1 MFDVHFLVNLHILP
15 VPQRVYMQIPS
26 KTECFRLMS
35 DMKMMEHI
43 VAHSMQVCRVAT
55 YLAGYLIAHH
65 NHLNSKLIRS
75 AALLHDIT
83 KTRSFNTRE
92 DHALTGS
99 QFLADQGYPEVGDLV
114 RQHVVLDEY
123 STAKIPVEADIL
135 NYADKRVLHDEIVD
149 LDTRLD
155 YILERY
161 AKKADHRARI
171 YLLWE
176 KTRNLENKIFGD
188 LPFSPEDL
196 NRILNAEDRSVDLI
210 EYQKV
215 CGLNVSKFL

>member
-1 MFDVHFLVNLHILP
+1 
-15 VPQRVYMQIPS
+15 MQIPS
-26 KTECFRLMS
+26 KTECFRLMCE
-35 DMKMMEHI
+35 MKMMDHI

-55 YLAGYLIAHH
+55 YLTGYLGAHH
-65 NHLNSKLIRS
+65 NHLDSKMIRS

-83 KTRSFNTRE
+83 KTRSFNTGE

-99 QFLADQGYPEVGDLV
+99 QFLAGRGYPEVGDLV

-123 STAKIPVEADIL
+123 SVAKIPVEAADII
-135 NYADKRVLHDEIVD
+135 NYADKRVLHDEIVN

-161 AKKADHRARI
+161 AKKAEHRERI

-176 KTRNLENKIFGD
+176 KTRYLENRIFRD

-196 NRILNAEDRSVDLI
+196 NGILNAEDWSLDLI

-215 CGLNVSKFL
+215 CRLNSDSAGI

>member
-1 MFDVHFLVNLHILP
+1 
-15 VPQRVYMQIPS
+15 MQIPS
-26 KTECFRLMS
+26 KTECFGLMS

-55 YLAGYLIAHH
+55 YLAGHLIANN
-65 NHLNSKLIRS
+65 NHLNFKLIRS

-123 STAKIPVEADIL
+123 STAKIPVEVEIL

-161 AKKADHRARI
+161 AREADHRKRI
-171 YLLWE
+171 YRLWE
-176 KTRNLENKIFGD
+176 KTRKLENRIFCD
-188 LPFSPEDL
+188 LPFSPQDL
-196 NRILNAEDRSVDLI
+196 KGILNAEDWSLDLI
-210 EYQKV
+210 E
-215 CGLNVSKFL
+215 